1 MEADLKKCDD
11 ETQILVEELKETTQ
25 KNEDKLAE
33 IEELKNI
40 ITVTKNEHED
50 LIKQCDYIKGQK
62 SEQGDLE
69 RDFKGQLVKQG
80 VEFNNISEKVR
91 NQADTN

>member
-1 MEADLKKCDD
+1 M
-11 ETQILVEELKETTQ
+11 EELKETTQ

-62 SEQGDLE
+62 SE
-69 RDFKGQLVKQG
+69 
-80 VEFNNISEKVR
+80 
-91 NQADTN
+91 